1 MLRKKKIDSLVGW
14 TKGNITAPFKKIR
27 PTKILWVDDE
37 IYKIENLKALESYF
51 IETKTFTF
59 LSKNRA
65 DVIYSKMNNIKAEEV
80 KEEINRVNKELKNY
94 GTNIEKPLWVRDHTP
109 DDDDIIFKVGGE
121 IFGCVIINKITQSEE
136 VEESEASEDNENS
149 PK

>member
-1 MLRKKKIDSLVGW
+1 
-14 TKGNITAPFKKIR
+14 
-27 PTKILWVDDE
+27 
-37 IYKIENLKALESYF
+37 
-51 IETKTFTF
+51 
-59 LSKNRA
+59 
-65 DVIYSKMNNIKAEEV
+65 MNNIKAEEV

>member
-1 MLRKKKIDSLVGW
+1 MSTDFKVIKQKKRKKIEKKIMLRKEKIDSLVGW

-59 LSKNRA
+59 YPR
-65 DVIYSKMNNIKAEEV
+65 I
-80 KEEINRVNKELKNY
+80 ELM
-94 GTNIEKPLWVRDHTP
+94 
-109 DDDDIIFKVGGE
+109 
-121 IFGCVIINKITQSEE
+121 
-136 VEESEASEDNENS
+136 
-149 PK
+149 